1 MIRQQP
7 SPTKLAIMQARATHK
22 YIARK
27 DVAKVDIRIEY
38 EDENYT
44 YISSEY
50 PHKVLKKDIEEI
62 KVPIKITWN

>member
-1 MIRQQP
+1 M
-7 SPTKLAIMQARATHK
+7 HH
-22 YIARK
+22 YITRNN
-27 DVAKVDIRIEY
+27 VANLDIRIEY

-50 PHKVLKKDIEEI
+50 QHKVLKKDIEEI

>member
-1 MIRQQP
+1 MP
-7 SPTKLAIMQARATHK
+7 
-22 YIARK
+22 
-27 DVAKVDIRIEY
+27 IRIEY
-38 EDENYT
+38 EDENYI